1 MGWDREGGRDREGAP
16 HAEGVSRAVAARGL
30 GEAGRVT
37 SQQIAQ
43 LLPLVVIF
51 VVFYI
56 IAIRPQQT
64 QQRRYREMLGRL
76 KKGDRVLTRGGIYGV
91 IVELRD
97 NRVQLELAQNV
108 RVQAD
113 RTAVQAVVNKG
124 DASLP

>member
-1 MGWDREGGRDREGAP
+1 MGGGKIRRI
-16 HAEGVSRAVAARGL
+16 AEGVSRCRNAGNGGGL
-30 GEAGRVT
+30 GVT

-51 VVFYI
+51 VVFYF
-56 IAIRPQQT
+56 IAIRPQQA
-64 QQRRYREMLGRL
+64 QQRRHREMLGRL
-76 KKGDRVLTRGGIYGV
+76 KKGDRVLTRGGLYGV

-97 NRVQLELAQNV
+97 NRVLLELAQNV

-124 DASLP
+124 